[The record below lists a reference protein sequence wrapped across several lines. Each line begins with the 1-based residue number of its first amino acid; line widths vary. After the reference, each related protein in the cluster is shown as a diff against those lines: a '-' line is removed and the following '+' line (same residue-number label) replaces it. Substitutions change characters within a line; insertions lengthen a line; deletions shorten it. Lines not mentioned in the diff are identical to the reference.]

1 MPDKNIIDMELYA
14 SIGNQIKTARKI
26 KGISLDTLSELIG
39 GAKTKSTLKRYEDGT
54 SRIEVDILKA
64 ICDQIGLNYLDV
76 ISNARESLN
85 KSTDEI
91 KPVNIIYNDYFP
103 LHYCTNLSAGS
114 PSELLEAEPDA
125 IVYVPIKFQS
135 RKKRLHAFLVNGT
148 SMNNVIEDGSIVIA
162 EEVPDTVIKEGTI
175 VVAWFDG
182 EATVKRIYPGDTQV
196 TLMPD
201 STDKGHQPIIVN
213 TQETQIYIF
222 GRVIWHMNPD
232 DIADY
237 Y

>member
-1 MPDKNIIDMELYA
+1 MRT
-14 SIGNQIKTARKI
+14 IGDTIKLLREERRLSQQQLADVLKVARST
-26 KGISLDTLSELIG
+26 ISM
-39 GAKTKSTLKRYEDGT
+39 YESG
-54 SRIEVDILKA
+54 SRIPDDDMKEI
-64 ICDQIGLNYLDV
+64 ICDYFNVDMNYLFGKTNTRN
-76 ISNARESLN
+76 SYREENETL
-85 KSTDEI
+85 T
-91 KPVNIIYNDYFP
+91 PVNIIYDDYFP

-114 PSELLEAEPDA
+114 PSEMLEAEPDA
-125 IVYVPIKFQS
+125 VVYVPIKFQS

-148 SMNNVIEDGSIVIA
+148 SMNNVIEDGSIVVA

-232 DIADY
+232 DIEKY

>member
-1 MPDKNIIDMELYA
+1 MKLSEIIKTYINEHDISAREFARKSNLSNTYISNMLNGSDKNP
-14 SIGNQIKTARKI
+14 
-26 KGISLDTLSELIG
+26 SLDALGKIATAMGVSSQQLFDCLDGDQEFSINKVKSE
-39 GAKTKSTLKRYEDGT
+39 T
-54 SRIEVDILKA
+54 
-64 ICDQIGLNYLDV
+64 
-76 ISNARESLN
+76 
-85 KSTDEI
+85 I
-91 KPVNIIYNDYFP
+91 KPMNIIYDDYFP
-103 LHYCTNLSAGS
+103 LKYCTNLSAGS

-148 SMNNVIEDGSIVIA
+148 SMNNVIEDGSIVVA

-232 DIADY
+232 DIEKY

>member
-1 MPDKNIIDMELYA
+1 MKLSEIIKTYINEHGISAREFARKSNLSNTYISNMLNGSDKNP
-14 SIGNQIKTARKI
+14 
-26 KGISLDTLSELIG
+26 SLDALGKIANAMGMSSQKLFDC
-39 GAKTKSTLKRYEDGT
+39 LDG
-54 SRIEVDILKA
+54 
-64 ICDQIGLNYLDV
+64 DQMFSINNGD
-76 ISNARESLN
+76 
-85 KSTDEI
+85 KSTDEV
-91 KPVNIIYNDYFP
+91 KPVNIIYDDYFP

-232 DIADY
+232 DIEKY

>member
-1 MPDKNIIDMELYA
+1 MK
-14 SIGNQIKTARKI
+14 
-26 KGISLDTLSELIG
+26 TLSERLKEAMDRINITQSELVRRTG
-39 GAKTKSTLKRYEDGT
+39 INKGALSSYLSGRYEPKQ
-54 SRIEVDILKA
+54 KA
-64 ICDQIGLNYLDV
+64 IYELAKCLNVNEAWLMGYDV
-76 ISNARESLN
+76 PMERKEY
-85 KSTDEI
+85 KSDDEI
-91 KPVNIIYNDYFP
+91 KPVNIIYDDYFP

-125 IVYVPIKFQS
+125 VVYVPIKFQS

-201 STDKGHQPIIVN
+201 STDKRHQPIIVN

-232 DIADY
+232 DIEKY

>member
-1 MPDKNIIDMELYA
+1 MESVQDKIKKRRKELGLSLEDVAKALNVNRSTVLRYESKSIEKMPIDVIPPLAKILKCSPEYLMGWEDDKLKPINIIFD
-14 SIGNQIKTARKI
+14 
-26 KGISLDTLSELIG
+26 
-39 GAKTKSTLKRYEDGT
+39 
-54 SRIEVDILKA
+54 
-64 ICDQIGLNYLDV
+64 
-76 ISNARESLN
+76 
-85 KSTDEI
+85 
-91 KPVNIIYNDYFP
+91 DYFP

-114 PSELLEAEPDA
+114 PTELLEAEPDA
-125 IVYVPIKFQS
+125 VVYVPIKFQN
-135 RKKRLHAFLVNGT
+135 RKKRLHAFQVNGT

-232 DIADY
+232 DIEKY